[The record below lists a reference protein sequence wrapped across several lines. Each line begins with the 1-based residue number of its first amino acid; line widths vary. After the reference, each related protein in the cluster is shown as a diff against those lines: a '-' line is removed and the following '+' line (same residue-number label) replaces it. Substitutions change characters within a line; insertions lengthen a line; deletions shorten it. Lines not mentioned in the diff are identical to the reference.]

1 MTMITC
7 PNPECRR
14 PNRESA
20 VYCVYCGHKLHEKPN
35 SPVRPSR
42 SGAGKAAGRGRNGVL
57 VCLVIAGVVTG
68 VIAGFRQG
76 HRGPIPYEEDL
87 IGVRHTDK
95 VFDPSFEMPVTT
107 GAIVLESRPKGAR
120 IRLDGKKASSRTPAI
135 FTGLSEGEHEVRVEY
150 RRLGAVY
157 YFDDRI
163 VVRAGTTITRRYDFF
178 PDR

>member
-20 VYCVYCGHKLHEKPN
+20 AYCVYCGHKLHEKPN
-35 SPVRPSR
+35 SPVRPVR
-42 SGAGKAAGRGRNGVL
+42 SGAGKAAGRVRNGVL
-57 VCLVIAGVVTG
+57 VCLVIAGM
-68 VIAGFRQG
+68 IAGFRQR
-76 HRGPIPYEEDL
+76 HRDPIPYEEDP

-95 VFDPSFEMPVTT
+95 VFNPGFEMPVST
-107 GAIVLESRPKGAR
+107 GAIVLESSPKGAR
-120 IRLDGKKASSRTPAI
+120 IRLDGKKASGRTPAI
-135 FTGLSEGEHEVRVEY
+135 ITGLAEGEHEVRVEY

-163 VVRAGTTITRRYDFF
+163 VVEAGTTITRRYDFF